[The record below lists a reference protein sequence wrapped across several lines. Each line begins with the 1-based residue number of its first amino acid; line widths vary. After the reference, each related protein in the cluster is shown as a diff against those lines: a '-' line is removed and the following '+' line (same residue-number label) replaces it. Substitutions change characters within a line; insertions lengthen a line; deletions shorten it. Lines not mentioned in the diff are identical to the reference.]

1 MTNIAYLFSEQ
12 LGSHGCES
20 AHGLFPV
27 EDSANSANVPALK
40 SRYPELMSSFLI
52 LLLCIHT
59 KYHNG

>member
-1 MTNIAYLFSEQ
+1 MDVSRLTACS
-12 LGSHGCES
+12 
-20 AHGLFPV
+20 PV

-52 LLLCIHT
+52 ILLCIHT